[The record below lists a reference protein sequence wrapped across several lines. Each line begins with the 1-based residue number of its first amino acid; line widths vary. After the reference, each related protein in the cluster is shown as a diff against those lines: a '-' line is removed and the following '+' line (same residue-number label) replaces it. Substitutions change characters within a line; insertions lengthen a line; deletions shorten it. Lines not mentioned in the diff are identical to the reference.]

1 MHTPS
6 RARRAALAL
15 SAAAAALVSL
25 LAVPAVTAA
34 TATDAAGVATISARP
49 AADAKDK
56 LRDRADRLFLKTSL
70 AEFNRIAAKKSKPAA
85 DAKDPLDWS
94 NNGCS
99 SVTDLDPY
107 KAIFRRAC
115 IRHDFGYRNFGN
127 GLALRSYEEAKAAID
142 KQFLKDMNT
151 ICNGRLYDGNCRS
164 ASGVYFGLLRQV
176 GSESYTAFYG
186 GECQGGYICLFDD
199 DGYDDR
205 RLRFLYTREKFP
217 DFQKT
222 ANLPESTKDFGDKT
236 SSVINNTL
244 ADFILFENDHY
255 KGASICV
262 PAGTRIDN
270 LADRD
275 FGDKA
280 SSIKRV
286 TDC

>member
-1 MHTPS
+1 MHTPK
-6 RARRAALAL
+6 RAHRTALAL
-15 SAAAAALVSL
+15 VASATALIGL
-25 LAVPAVTAA
+25 LVLPTATAA
-34 TATDAAGVATISARP
+34 PSPSTVEHSTTSARG

-56 LRDRADRLFLKTSL
+56 LRARADRLFLKTSL
-70 AEFNRIAAKKSKPAA
+70 SDFNRIAAKKSKPAA

-151 ICNGRLYDGNCRS
+151 ICNGRLYDTNCRS
-164 ASGVYFGLLRQV
+164 ASGVYYGLLRKA
-176 GSESYTAFYG
+176 GSKSYTAFYG

-199 DGYDDR
+199 DGYGDR

-244 ADFILFENDHY
+244 ADFVLYEDDTY
-255 KGASICV
+255 QGSSICV

-270 LADRD
+270 LEDRG

-280 SSIKRV
+280 SSIKRIN
-286 TDC
+286 C